1 MSPEGL
7 VMGSSQ
13 STIRMLFLED
23 FQPVLMAGL
32 HFLAGLDLNS
42 NLCVS
47 NNGIDFLVI
56 VCVPIGDFLTAT

>member
-1 MSPEGL
+1 
-7 VMGSSQ
+7 
-13 STIRMLFLED
+13 MLFLEG

-47 NNGIDFLVI
+47 DNGVEFLVI
-56 VCVPIGDFLTAT
+56 VCVQ